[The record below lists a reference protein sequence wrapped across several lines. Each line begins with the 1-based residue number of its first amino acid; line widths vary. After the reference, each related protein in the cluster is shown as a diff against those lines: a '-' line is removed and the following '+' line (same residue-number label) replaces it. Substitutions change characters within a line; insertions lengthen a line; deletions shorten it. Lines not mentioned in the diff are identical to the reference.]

1 MTEMKDSTGRWPIR
15 DSLLASIF
23 HAIPIGVSFAISRV
37 FVQVNQTLCELL
49 GYTEQEI
56 LEHSTRML
64 YDSDD
69 EYERVGR
76 ELYAQL
82 AGNERTSVETH
93 LVRKDGTVLFAILTA
108 AYLKEDDPA
117 AGHIVTIQ
125 DITKR
130 KLAEEAL
137 RENENRIRGILE
149 QAPFS
154 IQVYSPEGDIIY
166 TNKAFEKLW
175 SVSQEDMKGYNI
187 LQDRQIEALG
197 FMPAVQQAFEGKPS
211 TTPTVEYNAK
221 STVGKG
227 NLLVVQGIF
236 YPVLDAND
244 AILYVILIHL
254 DFTEQAR
261 VEKERKRLE
270 EKLQQAQKM
279 EAIGTLAGGIA
290 HDFNNI
296 LSSIMG
302 YSELCLHEVR
312 NNPKASRHTEQILKA
327 ADRARDL
334 VQQILTFSRKAEPE
348 KTPLS
353 LTPIIKEIVK
363 FMRASLPT
371 TIEIR
376 QKTPEAPHVIMADPS
391 QMHQVLMNLCTNAS
405 HAMKESGGILEIG
418 LRQVETEGGAAQFR
432 TPLPDGRYMELS
444 VRDTGQG
451 IPQQNLGK
459 IFDPYF
465 TTKQQGEGTGLGL
478 SVVLGIVKDHNG
490 EIRVYSEEG
499 KGSRFMIY
507 LPLVDRE
514 IEVGERGKNKIIPP
528 GRGETV
534 LVIDDEQMIVDMSS
548 EILADLGYR
557 VLTETDPVKAIDL
570 LKSDIRGIDIVITD
584 KTMPHMTGFEVVKAI
599 KTMSREIPVILCSG
613 FLEKS
618 DLEKITELNVDR
630 VIVKP
635 IQMSVLANAVR
646 ELLDGTKM

>member
-1 MTEMKDSTGRWPIR
+1 MTAIEGSTGRWPVSE
-15 DSLLASIF
+15 SLPASIF
-23 HAIPIGVSFAISRV
+23 HAIPIGVAFAVDRV
-37 FVQVNQTLCELL
+37 FVQVNQALCELL
-49 GYTEQEI
+49 GYTEQE
-56 LEHSTRML
+56 LLGQSTRMF
-64 YDSDD
+64 YDSGD
-69 EYERVGR
+69 EYERVDRG
-76 ELYAQL
+76 LYSPL
-82 AGNERTSVETH
+82 AGSERTSVETH

-108 AYLKEDDPA
+108 AYLKADDPA
-117 AGHIVTIQ
+117 AGHIITVQ

-137 RENENRIRGILE
+137 HESENRVRGILE

-154 IQVYSPEGDIIY
+154 IQVYSSEGDIIY

-175 SVSQEDMKGYNI
+175 SVRQEDLKGYNI
-187 LQDRQIEALG
+187 LRDQQIEALG
-197 FMPAVQQAFEGKPS
+197 IMPAVRRAFEGMPS
-211 TTPTVEYNAK
+211 TTPTIEYNAE

-227 NLLVVQGIF
+227 NLLVVQGIL
-236 YPVLDAND
+236 YPVLDTKGT
-244 AILYVILIHL
+244 ILYVILIHL

-261 VEKERKRLE
+261 IEKERKMLE
-270 EKLQQAQKM
+270 ERLQQAQKM

-312 NNPKASRHTEQILKA
+312 NNPKATRHAEQILKA

-348 KTPLS
+348 KNPLS
-353 LTPIIKEIVK
+353 LAPIIKEVVK

-376 QKTPEAPHVIMADPS
+376 HTMPETPHVIMADPS

-418 LRQVETEGGAAQFR
+418 LRQVEIEAGAALSR
-432 TPLPDGRYMELS
+432 TPLPDGRYVELS
-444 VRDTGQG
+444 VRDTGHG

-478 SVVLGIVKDHNG
+478 SVVHGIVKDHNG

-499 KGSRFMIY
+499 KGSHFMIY

-514 IEVGERGKNKIIPP
+514 IKDGGHEKQKLIPP
-528 GRGETV
+528 GRGETI
-534 LVIDDEQMIVDMSS
+534 LFIDDEQMVVDVSREM
-548 EILADLGYR
+548 LADLGYR

-570 LKSDIRGIDIVITD
+570 LKNDIRGIDIVITD

-599 KTMSREIPVILCSG
+599 RNMSSEIPVILCSG

-618 DLEKITELNVDR
+618 DQEKITGLNIDR
-630 VIVKP
+630 VIAKP
-635 IQMSVLANAVR
+635 IQMSALAHAVR
-646 ELLDGTKM
+646 ELLDGIKM

>member
-1 MTEMKDSTGRWPIR
+1 MTAIEGSTGRWPVSE
-15 DSLLASIF
+15 SLPASIF
-23 HAIPIGVSFAISRV
+23 HAIPIGVAFAVDRV
-37 FVQVNQTLCELL
+37 FVQVNQALCELL

-56 LEHSTRML
+56 LEHSTRMF

-76 ELYAQL
+76 ELYSQL

-93 LVRKDGTVLFAILTA
+93 LVQKDGTVLFVILTA
-108 AYLKEDDPA
+108 AYLKADDPA

-137 RENENRIRGILE
+137 HESENRVRSILE

-154 IQVYSPEGDIIY
+154 IQIYSPEGDIIY
-166 TNKAFEKLW
+166 VNKAFERLW
-175 SVSQEDMKGYNI
+175 AVRQKDMQGYNI
-187 LQDRQIEALG
+187 LRDQQIEALG

-211 TTPTVEYNAK
+211 TTPTVEYSAE
-221 STVGKG
+221 STVGIG
-227 NLLVVQGIF
+227 NLLVVQGIL
-236 YPVLDAND
+236 YPVLDTKGT
-244 AILYVILIHL
+244 ILYVILIHL

-261 VEKERKRLE
+261 IEKERKMLE
-270 EKLQQAQKM
+270 ERLQQAQKM

-312 NNPKASRHTEQILKA
+312 NNPKASRHAEQILKA

-348 KTPLS
+348 KRPLS
-353 LTPIIKEIVK
+353 LAPIIKEVVK

-376 QKTPEAPHVIMADPS
+376 HTMPETPHVIMADPS

-418 LRQVETEGGAAQFR
+418 LRQVEMEAGAALLR
-432 TPLPDGRYMELS
+432 TPLPEGRYMELS
-444 VRDTGQG
+444 VRDTGHG

-478 SVVLGIVKDHNG
+478 SVVHGIVKDHNG

-499 KGSRFMIY
+499 KGAHFRIY
-507 LPLVDRE
+507 LPLAGG
-514 IEVGERGKNKIIPP
+514 EVEDAKQEKKKFVPP
-528 GRGETV
+528 GRGETI
-534 LVIDDEQMIVDMSS
+534 LFIDDEQMVVDVSS
-548 EILADLGYR
+548 EMLADLGYR

-570 LKSDIRGIDIVITD
+570 LKNDIRGIDIVITD
-584 KTMPHMTGFEVVKAI
+584 KTMPHMTGFEVVKAV
-599 KTMSREIPVILCSG
+599 KKMSGDIPVILCSG
-613 FLEKS
+613 FLTKS
-618 DLEKITELNVDR
+618 DLEKIAELNVDR

-635 IQMSVLANAVR
+635 IQMSTLANAVR
-646 ELLDGTKM
+646 ELLDGIKV

>member
-1 MTEMKDSTGRWPIR
+1 MTAIEGSTGRWPVSE
-15 DSLLASIF
+15 SLPASIF
-23 HAIPIGVSFAISRV
+23 HAIPIGVAFAVDRV

-49 GYTEQEI
+49 GYTEQE
-56 LEHSTRML
+56 LLGQSTRMF
-64 YDSDD
+64 YDSGD
-69 EYERVGR
+69 EYERVNR

-82 AGNERTSVETH
+82 AGSERTSVETH

-108 AYLKEDDPA
+108 AYLKADDPA

-137 RENENRIRGILE
+137 HESENRVRSILE

-154 IQVYSPEGDIIY
+154 IQVYSSEGDIIY
-166 TNKAFEKLW
+166 TNNAFEKLW
-175 SVSQEDMKGYNI
+175 SVRQEDLKGYNI
-187 LQDRQIEALG
+187 LRDQQIEALG
-197 FMPAVQQAFEGKPS
+197 IMPAVRRAFEGMPS
-211 TTPTVEYNAK
+211 TTPTIEYNAE

-227 NLLVVQGIF
+227 NLLVVQGIL
-236 YPVLDAND
+236 YPVLDTKGT
-244 AILYVILIHL
+244 ILYVIMIHL

-261 VEKERKRLE
+261 IEKERKMLE
-270 EKLQQAQKM
+270 ERLQQAQKM

-312 NNPKASRHTEQILKA
+312 NNPKATRHAEQILKA

-348 KTPLS
+348 KNPLS
-353 LTPIIKEIVK
+353 LAPIIKEVVK

-376 QKTPEAPHVIMADPS
+376 HTMPETPHVIMADPS

-418 LRQVETEGGAAQFR
+418 LRQVEIEAGAALSR
-432 TPLPDGRYMELS
+432 TPLPDGRYVELS
-444 VRDTGQG
+444 VRDTGHG

-478 SVVLGIVKDHNG
+478 SVVHGIVKDHNG

-499 KGSRFMIY
+499 KGSHFMIY

-514 IEVGERGKNKIIPP
+514 IKDGGHEKQKLIPP
-528 GRGETV
+528 GRGETI
-534 LVIDDEQMIVDMSS
+534 LFIDDEQMVVDVSREM
-548 EILADLGYR
+548 LADLGYR

-570 LKSDIRGIDIVITD
+570 LKNDIRGIDIVITD

-599 KTMSREIPVILCSG
+599 RNMSREIPVILCSG

-618 DLEKITELNVDR
+618 DQEKITGLNIDR
-630 VIVKP
+630 VIAKP
-635 IQMSVLANAVR
+635 IQMSALAHAVR
-646 ELLDGTKM
+646 ELLDGIKM

>member
-1 MTEMKDSTGRWPIR
+1 MTAIEGSTGRWPI
-15 DSLLASIF
+15 SKSMLASIF
-23 HAIPIGVSFAISRV
+23 RAIPIGVSFAINRV
-37 FVQVNQTLCELL
+37 FVQVNQTLCEIL

-56 LEHSTRML
+56 LGQSARMF

-76 ELYAQL
+76 ELYSRL

-93 LVRKDGTVLFAILTA
+93 LVRKDGTVVFAILTA

-130 KLAEEAL
+130 KLSEERL
-137 RENENRIRGILE
+137 RENENRVRGILE

-154 IQVYSPEGDIIY
+154 IQVFSPEGDIIF

-175 SVSQEDMKGYNI
+175 SVRQEDLKGYNI
-187 LQDRQIEALG
+187 LRDRQIEALG
-197 FMPAVQQAFEGKPS
+197 IMPAVHRAFEGMPS
-211 TTPTVEYNAK
+211 TTPTIEYNAEA
-221 STVGKG
+221 TVGKG
-227 NLLVVQGIF
+227 NLLVVQGIL
-236 YPVLDAND
+236 YPVIDAND
-244 AILYVILIHL
+244 AILYVIMIHL

-312 NNPKASRHTEQILKA
+312 NNPKASRHAEQILKA

-348 KTPLS
+348 KNPLS
-353 LTPIIKEIVK
+353 LTPIIKEVVK

-376 QKTPEAPHVIMADPS
+376 LTMPETPHVIMADPS

-418 LRQVETEGGAAQFR
+418 LRQVEIESDAALFR
-432 TPLPDGRYMELS
+432 TPLPDGRYVELS
-444 VRDTGQG
+444 VRDTGHG

-478 SVVLGIVKDHNG
+478 SVVHGIVKDHNG

-499 KGSRFMIY
+499 KGSHFLIY

-514 IEVGERGKNKIIPP
+514 IEVGEHGKNKIIPP
-528 GRGETV
+528 GRGETI
-534 LVIDDEQMIVDMSS
+534 LFIDDEQMVVDVSS
-548 EILADLGYR
+548 EMLADLGYR
-557 VLTETDPVKAIDL
+557 VLTETDPVTAIDL
-570 LKSDIRGIDIVITD
+570 LKKDIRGIDIVITD
-584 KTMPHMTGFEVVKAI
+584 KTMPHMTGFEVVKAV
-599 KTMSREIPVILCSG
+599 KKMSGDIPVILCSG
-613 FLEKS
+613 FLTKS
-618 DLEKITELNVDR
+618 DLEKIAELNVDR

-635 IQMSVLANAVR
+635 IQMSTLANAVR
-646 ELLDGTKM
+646 ELLDGIKV

>member
-1 MTEMKDSTGRWPIR
+1 MTAMKDPKGRRPISE
-15 DSLLASIF
+15 SLQASIF
-23 HAIPIGVSFAISRV
+23 HAIPIGVFFAINRV
-37 FVQVNQTLCELL
+37 LVHVNQALCELL
-49 GYTEQEI
+49 GYAEPEI
-56 LEHSTRML
+56 LEHGTRMF
-64 YDSDD
+64 YDSDE

-76 ELYAQL
+76 ELYSRL
-82 AGNERTSVETH
+82 AGSERTSVESH
-93 LVRKDGTVLFAILTA
+93 LVRKDGTILFAILTA
-108 AYLKEDDPA
+108 AYLKADDPA

-130 KLAEEAL
+130 RLAEEAL
-137 RENENRIRGILE
+137 HESENRVRGILE

-154 IQVYSPEGDIIY
+154 IQVFSPEGDIIF
-166 TNKAFEKLW
+166 TNTAFEKLW
-175 SVSQEDMKGYNI
+175 AVTQEDLKGYNI
-187 LQDRQIEALG
+187 LRDRQIEALG
-197 FMPAVQQAFEGKPS
+197 IMPAVHRAFDGMPS
-211 TTPTVEYNAK
+211 TTPTIEYNAE

-227 NLLVVQGIF
+227 NLLVVQGIL
-236 YPVLDAND
+236 YPVLDVND
-244 AILYVILIHL
+244 AILYVIMIHL
-254 DFTEQAR
+254 DFTKQAR
-261 VEKERKRLE
+261 IEKERKKLE
-270 EKLQQAQKM
+270 ERLQQAQKM

-312 NNPKASRHTEQILKA
+312 SNPKASRHAEQILKA

-348 KTPLS
+348 KNPLS
-353 LTPIIKEIVK
+353 LAPIIKEVVK

-376 QKTPEAPHVIMADPS
+376 QKTPETPHVIMADPS
-391 QMHQVLMNLCTNAS
+391 QMYQVLMNLCTNAS

-418 LRQVETEGGAAQFR
+418 LRQVEIEAGAALFR
-432 TPLPDGRYMELS
+432 IPLPDGRYVELS

-478 SVVLGIVKDHNG
+478 SVVLGIVKDHHG

-499 KGSRFMIY
+499 KGSHFMIY

-514 IEVGERGKNKIIPP
+514 IEVGEHGKNTIIPP
-528 GRGETV
+528 GKGETV
-534 LVIDDEQMIVDMSS
+534 LFIDDEQMIVDMSS
-548 EILADLGYR
+548 EILEDLGYR

-635 IQMSVLANAVR
+635 IQMSALANAVR